1 MKDVMYSEFEIE
13 KSRFHRGLG
22 EIKQFIVKVFDM
34 DSEGVEKQMKP
45 WFVGSFIYF
54 NQS

>member
-1 MKDVMYSEFEIE
+1 MKDVMYSEFGME
-13 KSRFHRGLG
+13 KSGFHRGLG

-34 DSEGVEKQMKP
+34 DSESVERQMKP
-45 WFVGSFIYF
+45 RFAGSFIYF